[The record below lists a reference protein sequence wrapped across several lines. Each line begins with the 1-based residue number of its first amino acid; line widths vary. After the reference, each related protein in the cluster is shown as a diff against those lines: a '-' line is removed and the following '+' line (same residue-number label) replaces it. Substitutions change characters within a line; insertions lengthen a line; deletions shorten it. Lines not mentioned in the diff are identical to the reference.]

1 MLQSSKLLKSSMGCH
16 RGFSLGSCH
25 WGWERQTLSSVA
37 FIHACLSFPLDY
49 SPSNGCLLPTQSTD
63 TSGLYLNCVC
73 LVVCLSDQLHKA
85 LFSRCIV
92 QLVVR
97 NCSQPC
103 DSLSPRARTVILP
116 AARSRGADLC
126 HSPYEYISVTFSQCI
141 CISPMLY
148 CIELELSNSC
158 SAVTTTVNLIPHTVN
173 VNISEWLIH

>member
-1 MLQSSKLLKSSMGCH
+1 MLQSSKLLKSSMGCKG
-16 RGFSLGSCH
+16 GFSLGSCH

-63 TSGLYLNCVC
+63 TSSLYLYCVC
-73 LVVCLSDQLHKA
+73 LAVCLSDQLHKA

-116 AARSRGADLC
+116 AARSCGADLC
-126 HSPYEYISVTFSQCI
+126 HSPCGCISVTFSQCI

-148 CIELELSNSC
+148 YMELEHSNSW
-158 SAVTTTVNLIPHTVN
+158 SVATTTISVIPLT
-173 VNISEWLIH
+173 WM